1 MSEIT
6 QDLCNQAKVSVP
18 STSQLVDGLFKVN
31 NYDGLKAH
39 EDWKRMN
46 SGERVSAAVGRDFYI
61 FGAGA
66 IFSAY
71 HCARLSSLSKSGK
84 MMAPLGLGF
93 SVLMIMGVGLT
104 KATYRS
110 LVAKPATE

>member
-1 MSEIT
+1 M
-6 QDLCNQAKVSVP
+6 N
-18 STSQLVDGLFKVN
+18 GLFKVN

-46 SGERVSAAVGRDFYI
+46 TGERVSQAVGRDFYI
-61 FGAGA
+61 FGALGL
-66 IFSAY
+66 FSAY
-71 HCARLSSLSKSGK
+71 QCTRLSSLSKSGK
-84 MMAPLGLGF
+84 MAAPIGLGLSIF
-93 SVLMIMGVGLT
+93 MFLGVATT